1 MLVGAFALG
10 VVPYREVTGSRGPA
24 AREAMLND
32 MSAWSRSVG
41 LVGVGASE
49 LTVSVKSDIEGV
61 VRNLA
66 QSFADGLTAGAIE
79 VVDAPVGRHAV
90 VAERAVR
97 TIKES
102 ANTLCAGLEQSR
114 FGAVRERGDVPS
126 DALRPGL
133 QPLPGASWICA
144 VARAEVPEDHTRTAC
159 RIRVGSRCACYSS
172 SFFA

>member
-79 VVDAPVGRHAV
+79 VV
-90 VAERAVR
+90 E
-97 TIKES
+97 
-102 ANTLCAGLEQSR
+102 
-114 FGAVRERGDVPS
+114 
-126 DALRPGL
+126 
-133 QPLPGASWICA
+133 
-144 VARAEVPEDHTRTAC
+144 
-159 RIRVGSRCACYSS
+159 CACW
-172 SFFA
+172 